1 MNNWPITVETNA
13 GWTYIGIPDRLG
25 DGQPLRADDR
35 FPTLEQLAGDNWS
48 GAILRQLLAEP
59 RAWAWWTRTES
70 YKGAGLSG
78 QRASDRIDPAA
89 LTTVA
94 ARRWLLQGM
103 TLAFIPGP
111 DASARDA
118 VLEWAGAD
126 SEQIPDAIWTATDD
140 SPWEPDAI
148 MSWCRD
154 PTTWTSAASARE
166 QPAERIVILF
176 DGKMFCALRSA
187 AAAATLSRLHDLAAR
202 WGLSVIPGYSEY
214 AWPKVRAG

>member
-1 MNNWPITVETNA
+1 MNNWPITAETSA

-25 DGQPLRADDR
+25 DGQLRRADDG
-35 FPTLEQLAGDNWS
+35 FPTLEQLVGDDWS

-78 QRASDRIDPAA
+78 QRAPDRINPAA

-103 TLAFIPGP
+103 TLAFIPGR

-126 SEQIPDAIWTATDD
+126 SEQTPDAIWTAPDD
-140 SPWEPDAI
+140 SSWDPDAL
-148 MSWCRD
+148 MAWCRD
-154 PTTWTSAASARE
+154 PTAWTSAASARE
-166 QPAERIVILF
+166 QPAERMVVLF
-176 DGKMFCALRSA
+176 DGKIFCALPSPA
-187 AAAATLSRLHDLAAR
+187 AAPTLLRLHDLAAR
-202 WGLSVIPGYSEY
+202 WRLSVIPGHSEY
-214 AWPKVRAG
+214 AWPAVRAS